1 MATINFAKNLKR
13 IREMRGMS
21 KEELGRRV
29 GVSGV
34 TVGYWEE
41 GRNEPLMGKIEL
53 IAKALN
59 VTLDELIFEKK
70 PENEDEIVEQIKNA
84 SEERRE
90 AIRAILSLP
99 EEDLKIYINLMKL
112 HLGKKSD

>member
-1 MATINFAKNLKR
+1 MPTINFRHNLKKF
-13 IREMRGMS
+13 REARGLTQ
-21 KEELGRRV
+21 EELGKSV

-34 TVGYWEE
+34 TIGYWES
-41 GRNEPLMGKIEL
+41 GRSEPLMGKVEKL
-53 IAKALN
+53 AKALN

-70 PENEDEIVEQIKNA
+70 PENEDELVEQIKNA
-84 SEERRE
+84 SEERKE